1 MTNQTIFNLFSAM
14 REGKVITVRGLLSS
28 SGDEKRWGDAIA
40 LRSAMELVASV
51 YAGSMFSGNSR
62 FFIDDVEVD
71 LTNETTMDNPST
83 SGHVAQTP
91 SANTGE
97 I

>member
-1 MTNQTIFNLFSAM
+1 MTNQIIFNLFSAM
-14 REGKVITVRGLLSS
+14 HEGKVITVRGLLSNT
-28 SGDEKRWGDAIA
+28 GDEKRWGDAIE

-51 YAGSMFSGNSR
+51 WTAIMFKGYSR
-62 FFIDDVEVD
+62 IYIDGEEVK
-71 LTNETTMDNPST
+71 LTNEITMDNPST
-83 SGHVAQTP
+83 NGHVAQTP